1 MRKRLRLGR
10 WGLGVL
16 LCLSLAQAGPSETAD
31 CILALVNDDP
41 VTLSDILILDAFG
54 IGPSRASSPR
64 PERRRAVLEDMIGLK
79 VVILMARGSI
89 VVPQDRVEA
98 ALSEL
103 RGRWPAGEFESRL
116 AAFGLSPED
125 LKSYLEERVI
135 FQEIIDRR
143 FSPSV
148 AVTLAEIETYY
159 EETYIPGQKG
169 KGLPAT
175 PMLQILAELEASVK
189 NEKIRA
195 QVESWVLSLRGQA
208 DVVLKDECLK
218 LLKEERS

>member
-1 MRKRLRLGR
+1 
-10 WGLGVL
+10 
-16 LCLSLAQAGPSETAD
+16 
-31 CILALVNDDP
+31 
-41 VTLSDILILDAFG
+41 
-54 IGPSRASSPR
+54 
-64 PERRRAVLEDMIGLK
+64 
-79 VVILMARGSI
+79 
-89 VVPQDRVEA
+89 
-98 ALSEL
+98 
-103 RGRWPAGEFESRL
+103 
-116 AAFGLSPED
+116 
-125 LKSYLEERVI
+125 
-135 FQEIIDRR
+135 
-143 FSPSV
+143 V

-175 PMLQILAELEASVK
+175 AMLQILAELETSVK